1 MNNYYTPTPRRNLTP
16 FIILGVLFVVVIV
29 GVALLA
35 FLYLHSSAQTQQP
48 AVSQPKPQIY
58 IGANVKGLDPP
69 GLPGLTTF
77 EAQAN
82 KNIAIVMWFQ
92 AWDASS
98 GKQNFDPTLMSAV
111 RDHGSIPMVTW
122 EPWNPGTG
130 PNQPQYSLKNITQG
144 HFDSYITA
152 FAQAAKAWGHP
163 FFLRFAHEMNGNWYP
178 WGIANGNKPQ
188 DYVKAWRHV
197 HDIFTQVGATNVTW
211 VWAVSAGGNIDT
223 YPSLYPGD
231 SYVDWIAMDGYNH
244 GGKKWQTFSKV
255 FGKTYQKLLT
265 IASKPVMIAETA
277 TSSKGGSEPGWITDA
292 FTTELPNNFT
302 QVKAV
307 IWFDE
312 NKEQN
317 WTINSTAT
325 TQQAFAT
332 AVHAPIYASNQY
344 GNLNTSP
351 IPPPQNV
358 P

>member
-1 MNNYYTPTPRRNLTP
+1 MKNSITRWRPSAIAFALPLLVILAASVVASCSSPFSQSLQPTATP
-16 FIILGVLFVVVIV
+16 
-29 GVALLA
+29 
-35 FLYLHSSAQTQQP
+35 
-48 AVSQPKPQIY
+48 QPKPQIY
-58 IGANVKGLDPP
+58 LGANVKGLDPP
-69 GLPGLTTF
+69 NLPGLTAF
-77 EAQAN
+77 ESQAN

-92 AWDASS
+92 AWGSTA
-98 GKQNFDPTLMSAV
+98 GKQNFDPNLMSAV
-111 RDHGSIPMVTW
+111 RNHGSIPMLTW
-122 EPWNPGTG
+122 EPWNPGNG
-130 PNQPQYSLKNITQG
+130 PNQPQYSLANIIQG
-144 HFDSYITA
+144 HFDSYITQ

-178 WGIANGNKPQ
+178 WGVANGNKPHQ
-188 DYVKAWRHV
+188 YVQAWRHV

-211 VWAVSAGGNIDT
+211 VWAVSAGGNINT
-223 YPSLYPGD
+223 YPSFYPGD

-244 GGKKWQTFSKV
+244 GGKKWQTFSQV

-277 TSSKGGSEPGWITDA
+277 TSSKGGSETEWISDA
-292 FTTELPNNFT
+292 FSTQLPNTFT
-302 QVKAV
+302 QVKAI

-317 WTINSTAT
+317 WTINSTAA

-332 AVHAPIYASNQY
+332 AVHPPIYATNQY
-344 GNLNTSP
+344 GNLNVSP

>member
-1 MNNYYTPTPRRNLTP
+1 MNSFSTSRHSIAPS
-16 FIILGVLFVVVIV
+16 IILGILLV
-29 GVALLA
+29 GVLVGGVLVSCSP
-35 FLYLHSSAQTQQP
+35 FSSSPHPQATP
-48 AVSQPKPQIY
+48 QPKPQIY
-58 IGANVKGLDPP
+58 LGVNLKGLDPP
-69 GLPGLTTF
+69 SLPGLTAF

-82 KNIAIVMWFQ
+82 KNVAIVMWFQ
-92 AWDASS
+92 AWAPSA
-98 GKQNFDPTLMSAV
+98 GKQKFDPALMTAV

-122 EPWNPGTG
+122 EPWKPGHG
-130 PNQPQYSLKNITQG
+130 PNQPQYSLTNIIQG
-144 HFDSYITA
+144 HFDSYITQ

-188 DYVKAWRHV
+188 EYVQAWRHV
-197 HDIFTQVGATNVTW
+197 HDIFTQVGATNVSW
-211 VWAVSAGGNIDT
+211 VWAVSSGGNIDV

-231 SYVDWIAMDGYNH
+231 SYVDWIAMDGYNQ
-244 GGKKWQTFSKV
+244 GGKTWRTFSKV

-265 IASKPVMIAETA
+265 VASKPVMIAETA
-277 TSSKGGSEPGWITDA
+277 TSSKGGSAASWITDA
-292 FTTELPNNFT
+292 FSTELTTNFT

-317 WTINSTAT
+317 WMISSSTT

-332 AVHAPIYASNQY
+332 AVHAQIFASNQY

-351 IPPPQNV
+351 IPIPQNV